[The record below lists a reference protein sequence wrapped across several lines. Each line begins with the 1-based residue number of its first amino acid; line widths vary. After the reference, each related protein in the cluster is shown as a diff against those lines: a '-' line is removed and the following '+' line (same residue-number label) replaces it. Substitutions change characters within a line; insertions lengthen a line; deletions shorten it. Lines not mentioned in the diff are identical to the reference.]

1 MKTCENVKIIL
12 NQTSISKI
20 NFNPDIVKDTVSTVL
35 VNNNRENQWEQSKM
49 DNPDTMQYCKS
60 GVPKYY
66 T

>member
-1 MKTCENVKIIL
+1 M
-12 NQTSISKI
+12 
-20 NFNPDIVKDTVSTVL
+20 FNPDIVKDTVSTVL